1 MPSDILSFTDLKK
14 YFVIGKKGLVQR
26 TPITVKAVDGVS
38 FSIKDGETFG
48 LVGESGSGKST
59 VAYTT
64 IGMYRPTSGEIR
76 FRDRDLFTE
85 KRRPQALRKE
95 IQIVFQ
101 DPGSSLN
108 PRRTI
113 RQLLELPL
121 RLHRPG
127 VNTLQETMRLLDMVE
142 LTADYLPRYPQ
153 ALSGGEKQMVCIAQA
168 LATEPNLIILDEP
181 TSALDVSIQGKIIN
195 LLIRLQKEF
204 NLSYLFITHDLSLM
218 RNVASRVAIMYL
230 GKICEVADAVEF
242 FRTPFHP
249 YTQMLLSSIPVISE
263 EEEALKPRKIV
274 SRGEIPSPV
283 NIPSGCSFHL
293 RCPHRKDICST
304 LDPVM
309 VEVQPGHLVRCHL
322 FGQPEQPPADRRAT
336 GAEAVLEEE
345 TARG

>member
-1 MPSDILSFTDLKK
+1 MPTDILSFTDLKK
-14 YFVIGKKGLVQR
+14 YFVIGKTGFIER

-38 FSIKDGETFG
+38 LSIQEGETLG

-76 FRDRDLFTE
+76 FRGQDLFAE
-85 KRRPQALRKE
+85 KRRSQELRKQ

-121 RLHRPG
+121 RLHRSG
-127 VNTLQETMRLLDMVE
+127 INLLQETIRLLDMVE
-142 LTADYLPRYPQ
+142 LAVDYLPKYPHT
-153 ALSGGEKQMVCIAQA
+153 LSGGEKQMVCIAQA
-168 LATEPNLIILDEP
+168 LATEPSLIILDEP

-195 LLIRLQKEF
+195 LLMRLQREF

-230 GKICEVADAVEF
+230 GKICEVAEAAEF
-242 FRTPFHP
+242 FRTPYHP

-263 EEEALKPRKIV
+263 EEEKLKPRKIE

-283 NIPSGCSFHL
+283 NIPSGCSFHQ
-293 RCPHRKDICST
+293 RCPHKIDVCPT
-304 LDPVM
+304 LDPGM
-309 VEVQPGHLVRCHL
+309 VEVQPGHIVRCHL
-322 FGQPEQPPADRRAT
+322 FGQPDQRVAAA
-336 GAEAVLEEE
+336 GAA
-345 TARG
+345 